1 MRNKILIVGPPGSGK
16 LTMLKELMGA
26 VSPVT
31 GSHSGI
37 VEEYHIKNK
46 YYEARVGVWVDEFL
60 LDGDVEQLTPD
71 RVEGLASLQEWSHT
85 FCSMEAKEVRDSI
98 KAVVFTLRQG
108 SDVAHLEPQLKLLEP
123 LVGMLDSDNWDGSLL
138 CLQKGHVSPELAA
151 QLDAVCFDY
160 GFEYINHLVSEQ
172 GETTGY
178 DRLQEAI
185 EVLGW
190 ETQDE
195 AKQTPV
201 PDPVL
206 TSPTLLARSSPS
218 LHASS
223 FDARS
228 LSLSPADSDML
239 KGLLND
245 DLDNF
250 QNIFDKLKIA
260 RNSNLSDEQRTRLA
274 NDLAEQLIGGEV
286 PGH

>member
-16 LTMLKELMGA
+16 LTMLKELMGT

-31 GSHSGI
+31 GSHAGI

-60 LDGDVEQLTPD
+60 LEGDDATTLGADRIDGLVP
-71 RVEGLASLQEWSHT
+71 LAEWTHA
-85 FCSMEAKEVRDSI
+85 FCSSEAKEVRDSI

-108 SDVAHLEPQLKLLEP
+108 SDVPHLEAQLKTLEQ
-123 LVGMLDSDNWDGSLL
+123 LTGMLDNDNWDGSLL
-138 CLQKGHVSPELAA
+138 CLQKGHVSPEDASG
-151 QLDAVCFDY
+151 LDAVCFDY

-195 AKQTPV
+195 AKETPV

-206 TSPTLLARSSPS
+206 TSPTLMARSSPS
-218 LHASS
+218 LHPSS

-274 NDLAEQLIGGEV
+274 NDLAEQLIAGEV
-286 PGH
+286 GH

>member
-16 LTMLKELMGA
+16 LTMLKELMGT

-31 GSHSGI
+31 GSHAGI

-60 LDGDVEQLTPD
+60 LDGDAAHLSAD
-71 RVEGLASLQEWSHT
+71 RVEGLVPLAEWTRS
-85 FCSMEAKEVRDSI
+85 FCSSEAKEVRDSV

-108 SDVAHLEPQLKLLEP
+108 AEVAQLEGQLQALEP
-123 LVGMLDSDNWDGSLL
+123 LVGLLDGDAWDGSLV
-138 CLQKGHVSPELAA
+138 CVQKGHVSPELAA
-151 QLDAVCFDY
+151 QLDGACFDH

-190 ETQDE
+190 ETQDDLE
-195 AKQTPV
+195 PTPV

-274 NDLAEQLIGGEV
+274 NDLAEQLIGGEI
-286 PGH
+286 PGN

>member
-1 MRNKILIVGPPGSGK
+1 MRNKILVVGPPGSGK
-16 LTMLKELMGA
+16 LTMLKELMGT

-31 GSHSGI
+31 GSHAGI
-37 VEEYHIKNK
+37 IEEYHIKNK

-60 LDGDVEQLTPD
+60 LEGDSTQLSAD
-71 RVEGLASLQEWSHT
+71 RIEGLVSLPEWTES
-85 FCSMEAKEVRDSI
+85 FCSNEAKEVRDSI
-98 KAVVFTLRQG
+98 KAVVFTLRHG
-108 SDVAHLEPQLKLLEP
+108 SDAAHLEPQLKVLEQ
-123 LVGMLDSDNWDGSLL
+123 LVGMLDNDNWDGSLI

-151 QLDAVCFDY
+151 QLDTVCFDY
-160 GFEYINHLVSEQ
+160 GFEYISHLVSEQ

-195 AKQTPV
+195 AKETPV
-201 PDPVL
+201 PDPIL
-206 TSPTLLARSSPS
+206 TSPTLMARSSPS

>member
-16 LTMLKELMGA
+16 LTMLKELMGT
-26 VSPVT
+26 VPPVA
-31 GSHSGI
+31 GSHAGI

-60 LDGDVEQLTPD
+60 LEGDTFEED
-71 RVEGLASLQEWSHT
+71 RTADLSTLPEWART
-85 FCSMEAKEVRDSI
+85 FCGSDAKEVRDSI
-98 KAVVFTLRQG
+98 KALVFTIRQG
-108 SDVAHLEPQLKLLEP
+108 SDVAHVEPQLEILQNLTSLL
-123 LVGMLDSDNWDGSLL
+123 DNEDWDGSLL
-138 CLQKGHVSPELAA
+138 CVQKGRVSPEVAA
-151 QLDAVCFDY
+151 QLDALCFDY
-160 GFEYINHLVSEQ
+160 GFEYINNLPSEE

-190 ETQDE
+190 EAQENATE
-195 AKQTPV
+195 MAALPE
-201 PDPVL
+201 PVL
-206 TSPTLLARSSPS
+206 TSPTMAKASPS
-218 LHASS
+218 SLQPSS

-250 QNIFDKLKIA
+250 QNIFEKLKIA
-260 RNSNLSDEQRTRLA
+260 RNANLSDEQRTQLA
-274 NDLAEQLIGGEV
+274 NDLAEQLIGGEFE
-286 PGH
+286 